1 MQFYDRIIFRALS
14 AIVVLLGTTSCN
26 QDPMIRMNS
35 ISSVKL
41 VANQEIRYKAC
52 GENLVSC
59 QEILKNINNKKDELM
74 KTAQMNREIY
84 LSNKNK
90 IIHERQWNELDKC
103 NTVTERFA
111 PNVSVS
117 ASRFSQQELVDR
129 VRMCKEGTGMRHS
142 NTPAMDTGED
152 YSNPSKEEIKKAIKE
167 LITTNL
173 NEYTF
178 SKSDGSIV
186 VICPTQYCAVAS
198 AEGDWIGIGERNK
211 PNELVS
217 LILN

>member
-1 MQFYDRIIFRALS
+1 MYFSDRTISRFVS
-14 AIVVLLGTTSCN
+14 AIVILLGSTSCN

-35 ISSVKL
+35 ISSIKL
-41 VANQEIRYKAC
+41 IANQEIRYKSC
-52 GENLVSC
+52 GETPAIC
-59 QEILKNINNKKDELM
+59 QDILKRINDKKSELM
-74 KTAQMNREIY
+74 ATVQMNHEIY
-84 LSNKNK
+84 MSNKNR
-90 IIHERQWNELDKC
+90 IIHEGRWNELDKC

-117 ASRFSQQELVDR
+117 ASRFSQQELVDQI
-129 VRMCKEGTGMRHS
+129 RMCKERVGMTHS
-142 NTPAMDTGED
+142 NTPPTGTDED
-152 YSNPSKEEIKKAIKE
+152 YSKPTAEEIKKAIKE
-167 LITTNL
+167 LIIASL

-186 VICPTQYCAVAS
+186 VICPTQYCAIAS
-198 AEGDWIGIGERNK
+198 SDGDWVGIGERNK